1 MPGTAGI
8 IAIKLYKLFKNIAL
22 KKG

>member
-8 IAIKLYKLFKNIAL
+8 IAIKLYSLFKNIAL

>member
-1 MPGTAGI
+1 MPGTTGI

>member
-8 IAIKLYKLFKNIAL
+8 IAIKFYKLFKNIAL

>member
-22 KKG
+22 QKG

>member
-8 IAIKLYKLFKNIAL
+8 IAIKLYKLFKNIVL

>member
-1 MPGTAGI
+1 MPGRAGI
-8 IAIKLYKLFKNIAL
+8 IAIKLYKSFKSAAL